1 MKAYR
6 VNPEGLEKLCAEA
19 FAADGMAIENAKK
32 VAASL
37 VCADLRGVSSHG
49 MVRLGTYIQR
59 SHKEQWNQNPHFTFT
74 QTLPAVCMMDGDDG
88 FGSLV
93 GTVAME
99 KAMEL
104 ADIYG
109 IGAVAVKKSAHFG
122 MASYYPLLAAK
133 KGFIGFACT
142 NGMPNLAHFGSR
154 EGMLGTNPFSV
165 AIPVSGQEPMVLDV
179 ACSVTARGNI
189 ANYKRENKPIPAG
202 WAMDKDGNPTTD
214 AEAAL
219 KGSVLPF
226 GGHKGSGLAIVV
238 DMLCGLLAGAAYGI
252 HLRDAQ
258 LGEHSGGPNVGHFFV
273 AMKVSAF
280 CDPAD
285 FEQRA
290 AAALQELRDAEKAPG
305 FNAIYMPGDLEAKK
319 YQFNKENGI
328 LMGAGA
334 FKEFCETCAALGL
347 KTDPHE
353 YIMSEEE
360 VQGK

>member
-6 VNPEGLEKLCAEA
+6 INPDGLEKLCAEA
-19 FAADGMAIENAKK
+19 FAADGMDLENAKK

-37 VCADLRGVSSHG
+37 ICADLRGVSSHG

-59 SHKEQWNQNPHFTFT
+59 SHKEQWNQKPEFKFTHTF
-74 QTLPAVCMMDGDDG
+74 PAVCMMDGDDG

-99 KAMEL
+99 KAIEL
-104 ADIYG
+104 AKTYG

-133 KGFIGFACT
+133 EGMIGFACT
-142 NGMPNLAHFGSR
+142 NGMPNLAHFGSKQ
-154 EGMLGTNPFSV
+154 GMLGTNPFSV
-165 AIPVSGQEPMVLDV
+165 AIPVAGQEPMVLDV

-189 ANYKRENKPIPAG
+189 ANYKRENRPIPAG

-214 AEAAL
+214 PDAAM
-219 KGSVLPF
+219 KGCVLPF

-238 DMLCGLLAGAAYGI
+238 DMLCGILAGAAYGV

-258 LGEHSGGPNVGHFFV
+258 LGAHEGGPNVGHFFL
-273 AMKVSAF
+273 AMNIAAF
-280 CDPAD
+280 CDTED
-285 FEQRA
+285 FEKRA
-290 AAALQELRDAEKAPG
+290 AVALQELRDAEPAPG
-305 FNAIYMPGDLEAKK
+305 FTKIYMPGDIEAQK
-319 YQFNKENGI
+319 YLYNKEHGI

-334 FKEFCETCAALGL
+334 WKEFCETCANLGL
-347 KTDPHE
+347 TDDPNR